1 MTKLN
6 ELLNKMEKYLSE
18 YEPGQK
24 GTWNALRK
32 DIEKEINEEQRK
44 LFKYSMLHYIN
55 LDHSIIDNN
64 FERYQN
70 YCCSMNT
77 DSGDFQCCI
86 LWTDTIDEII
96 DDLKNTEEENK
107 DEINYFEELREIM
120 NNKDIE
126 FVMID

>member
-1 MTKLN
+1 
-6 ELLNKMEKYLSE
+6 
-18 YEPGQK
+18 
-24 GTWNALRK
+24 
-32 DIEKEINEEQRK
+32 
-44 LFKYSMLHYIN
+44 
-55 LDHSIIDNN
+55 
-64 FERYQN
+64 
-70 YCCSMNT
+70 MNT